1 MPRDPPLQVV
11 LPRPRLPRMK
21 ASDSDL
27 SHFPAYPN
35 ITGSDLEKKSPEFR
49 VAHVRYFN
57 KLKREKFPMLDKKT
71 YHAAKESSL
80 SVKLRRF

>member
-11 LPRPRLPRMK
+11 PPRPRLPRMK

-35 ITGSDLEKKSPEFR
+35 ITGSDLDKKSPEFR
-49 VAHVRYFN
+49 VAHVRYFK
-57 KLKREKFPMLDKKT
+57 KLKRERFPMLDRKE
-71 YHAAKESSL
+71 YHAANESSL
-80 SVKLRRF
+80 GV